1 MPNLGKKKGVRKT
14 NLKNWLIQKLGG
26 YKTVTMDELL
36 GDENVQSAL
45 SELYLRELAFLT
57 CVNKIANAL
66 SKCEFKTYIRG
77 EEKKESEY
85 YRWNVSPNRNQNATT
100 FVNKLISELYKNN
113 EALVVEVN
121 NQLFV
126 ADSFAKEI
134 RALTDYRFTGV
145 TVENYTFSDTFYQS
159 DVLYFQLNHNN
170 IRKILNGMYESYSK
184 LIAYA
189 SKAYQKSRGNRG
201 IVMIGAI
208 AQSDKNFSERFQ
220 KLMSEHFKNF
230 FQSENAVLPL
240 FDGYDY
246 NDLTNSKTYSS
257 ESTRDIKALA
267 DDIFEFTA
275 RAISFPPS
283 LAKGDVQDTGKAID
297 ELLTFVIDPLAK
309 MLEQEINRKTCGEYQ
324 YREGTYI
331 KINTV
336 AVKHIDLFDIATPI
350 DKLISSGAFT
360 INDILEVIGKQKIN
374 EEWADTHFMT
384 KNYSTISDLL
394 TGLEKGESKNAED
407 TTAKLENGT
416 EPTVE

>member
-1 MPNLGKKKGVRKT
+1 MRRT

-26 YKTVTMDELL
+26 YRTVSVEEILN
-36 GDENVQSAL
+36 DENVQSAL

-66 SKCEFKTYIRG
+66 SKCEFKTYVKG
-77 EEKKESEY
+77 VEKKEAEY

-100 FVNKLISELYKNN
+100 FMNKLISELYKNN

-121 NQLFV
+121 NQIFV
-126 ADSFAKEI
+126 ADSFQKEI

-145 TVENYTFSDTFYQS
+145 TVDNYTFSDTFYQS
-159 DVLYFQLNHNN
+159 QVLYFQLNHNN

-189 SKAYQKSRGNRG
+189 SKAYQKSRGSRG
-201 IVMIGAI
+201 ILKIGAI
-208 AQSDKNFSERFQ
+208 AQADKNFSERFQ

-246 NDLTNSKTYSS
+246 SDLTNSKTYSS

-275 RAISFPPS
+275 RAFSFPPS
-283 LAKGDVQDTGKAID
+283 LSKGDVQDTEKAID

-324 YREGTYI
+324 YRDGTYI

-360 INDILEVIGKQKIN
+360 INDILEVIGKQPIN
-374 EEWADTHFMT
+374 EKWANTHFMT
-384 KNYSTISDLL
+384 KNYSTINDLL
-394 TGLEKGESKNAED
+394 TGIKKGESKNAED
-407 TTAKLENGT
+407 TTAKLEDGT